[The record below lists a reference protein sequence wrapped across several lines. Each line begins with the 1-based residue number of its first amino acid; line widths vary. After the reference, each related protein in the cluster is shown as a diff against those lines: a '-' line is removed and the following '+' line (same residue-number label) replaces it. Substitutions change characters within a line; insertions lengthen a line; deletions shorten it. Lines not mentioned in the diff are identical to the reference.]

1 MSSWR
6 QRKTWLFILAAT
18 GVAAGMVVVDE
29 QGLHRYQ
36 LMTAE
41 AAQLRAENEV
51 LAAENARLA
60 REAGAL
66 RSNPAVLE
74 RAVREELRFIR
85 PGEIIYRLDA
95 GAGGQP

>member
-6 QRKTWLFILAAT
+6 QRKTWLFLLAVT
-18 GVAAGMVVVDE
+18 GVAAGMLVVDE
-29 QGLHRYQ
+29 QGLRRYR
-36 LMTAE
+36 LMKSE
-41 AAQLRAENEV
+41 AALLRAENEQ
-51 LAAENARLA
+51 LAAENARLS

-66 RSNPAVLE
+66 RSNPAVIE

-95 GAGGQP
+95 GAGGPP